1 MLNHTSLV
9 VFSSIYI
16 FNLLTLLFV
25 IENREALSEN
35 SEIKNKI
42 ISVYLFFLMTGLPL
56 FFFFFFK
63 IRIIMGLYSSGG
75 SLLAFCFLTLFFI
88 SLFVYFNLCKNFVKN
103 IKNFYIN
110 FKKVE
115 NPQKV
120 YLLTYVLYYNAITNI
135 VVFFFFC
142 GFLVV

>member
-63 IRIIMGLYSSGG
+63 IRIIMGLYSSGD

-142 GFLVV
+142 GF

>member
-1 MLNHTSLV
+1 
-9 VFSSIYI
+9 
-16 FNLLTLLFV
+16 
-25 IENREALSEN
+25 
-35 SEIKNKI
+35 
-42 ISVYLFFLMTGLPL
+42 
-56 FFFFFFK
+56 
-63 IRIIMGLYSSGG
+63 MGLYSSGD

>member
-63 IRIIMGLYSSGG
+63 IRIIMGLYSSGD